1 MTETSLSAEE
11 LVKKYK
17 IPLHELDFILN
28 FMKKRNITP
37 QLAMRR
43 IQLYEKLEEKL
54 KQTQPSEKVDELT
67 KELDQLTKLLEDLK
81 AEKEALDKEIEE
93 KRLQEELFQA
103 EREELKLQM
112 NALMESMQDMGMT
125 EEEEQEIIKEKQ
137 KLKRKINV
145 MIAGVETLKEKMKEI
160 SNKIPKIQP
169 ICKDINQFLNTIVE
183 GQEIPKE
190 TKFEIPEA
198 LIVDELPEIETKEKI
213 ITTKEEKSE
222 VTISPDQI
230 SFGFKSASTS
240 SIPKVKS
247 TIQKTES
254 EIEEKPKTKVEV
266 KETEKPS
273 RPIIKEKLF
282 ADEEEI
288 EKAIEEKPE
297 QKPEPKLEQKP
308 EQKIKEKVD
317 ISSKP
322 VSKEE
327 KQVPPKIEKI
337 LKLFINYVDEA
348 DSNENFKARIS
359 AICDMDEAYIELGGL
374 AMSQIYSYQ
383 TQGIHKKKEFKRLL
397 TTWINNGLPR

>member
-348 DSNENFKARIS
+348 DSDENFKARIS